1 MIEKSRNFHTVWHV
15 LKIEAVSKYLKLK
28 TTEETFL
35 KISQD
40 WEEIWTHPNKVNDV
54 FSLLDVHLCDAPT
67 RSRYVHYVGLEGEEL
82 FFLFLFLC
90 WLAVISRVHRVGGLC
105 VGHLGALLT
114 CFYDPAMA
122 SVYRL
127 VV

>member
-1 MIEKSRNFHTVWHV
+1 MRHV
-15 LKIEAVSKYLKLK
+15 LKIEAASKYLKLK
-28 TTEETFL
+28 NIEETSL
-35 KISQD
+35 KISQSGRKYR
-40 WEEIWTHPNKVNDV
+40 TYPNKVNDV

-67 RSRYVHYVGLEGEEL
+67 RSRYVHYVGLEEEEL